1 MVAAVHLQPDVQS
14 RPRER
19 PSRAEVVYD
28 DPERR
33 ARLLRDPPCMR
44 DVARIY
50 RERPGEIVDPGPGEH
65 LALDERRDREAAPP
79 VLQLEASE
87 PHPFVRLRVPAA
99 ADAEPPP

>member
-19 PSRAEVVYD
+19 PSRAEGVYD

-50 RERPGEIVDPGPGEH
+50 RGRPGEIVDPRPGEH
-65 LALDERRDREAAPP
+65 LGLAERRDREASPP
-79 VLQLEASE
+79 LLSPAASE
-87 PHPFVRLRVPAA
+87 PHPIVRLCVRAG
-99 ADAEPPP
+99 ADAESP